1 MNDRMRGDER
11 LAYMELNVLYDT
23 LKRSLGPLDK
33 RLEGDK
39 FALRRLRT
47 AKTLIGKVL
56 EKVKGTIDPVEYQYL
71 AKNSKGHEY
80 VIRPKRVVPDESWLY
95 VKGSDVDVLG
105 RAIVAIECSMCVKDP
120 TEQGKCAL
128 RKAMQ
133 NMYSEPKSPFGC
145 GYRGGNFI
153 DRG

>member
-1 MNDRMRGDER
+1 MNNRMRSDER
-11 LAYMELNVLYDT
+11 LAYMELNVLHDT

-33 RLEGDK
+33 RLEGDR

-47 AKTLIGKVL
+47 AKTLIEKVL
-56 EKVKGTIDPVEYQYL
+56 EKVKGTIDHDEYQYL
-71 AKNSKGHEY
+71 AKNSKGYEY
-80 VIRPKRVVPDESWLY
+80 VIRPKRIVTDEAWLY

-105 RAIVAIECSMCVKDP
+105 RSIVANECSMCVKDP
-120 TEQGKCAL
+120 TEQAKCAL
-128 RKAMQ
+128 RKAMR
-133 NMYSEPKSPFGC
+133 NMYSEPESLFGC